1 VIVADVILTNFGM
14 DKETFIR
21 HMEEGRR
28 NSAMASLGIEYTELH
43 PDRVVLTM
51 PVGPI
56 THQPAGILHGG
67 ASVLLAESAA
77 SIASI
82 INIDN
87 QEYAAVGL
95 EINANHLRSKSD
107 GIVTAVATP
116 FHKGRKT
123 MVWDIRITD
132 EQDKLICISR
142 CTVAIIDKR

>member
-1 VIVADVILTNFGM
+1 MIVADEILTNFGM
-14 DKETFIR
+14 DKETFLR

-28 NSAMASLGIEYTELH
+28 NTAMETLDIEYIELY
-43 PDRVVLTM
+43 PDHVVLTM
-51 PVGPI
+51 PVCPK

-77 SIASI
+77 SIASY
-82 INIDN
+82 INIDK
-87 QEYAAVGL
+87 QKYAAVGL
-95 EINANHLRSKSD
+95 EINANHLRSKSN
-107 GIVTAVATP
+107 GIVTAIATP

-142 CTVAIIDKR
+142 CTVAIIDK